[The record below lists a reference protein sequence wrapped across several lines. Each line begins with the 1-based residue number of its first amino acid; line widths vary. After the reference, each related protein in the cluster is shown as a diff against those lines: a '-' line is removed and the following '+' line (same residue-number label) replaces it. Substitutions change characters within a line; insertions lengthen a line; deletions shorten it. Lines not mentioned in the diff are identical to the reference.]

1 MNFFNMNFKRLK
13 GVRPVV
19 AVGVLLLSISSQA
32 CDSDEMIAQMRTACN
47 EMVAGY
53 QKAVGKPLASTA
65 GQSHLNKARLH
76 CQALEFDKAGMT
88 LAMASRP
95 LTVTK

>member
-1 MNFFNMNFKRLK
+1 MNFFNMNFKRLQ

-19 AVGVLLLSISSQA
+19 AVGVLLLSVSSQA

-47 EMVAGY
+47 DMVAGY
-53 QKAVGKPLASTA
+53 QKAVGKQLASTT
-65 GQSHLNKARLH
+65 GQSHLTKARLH

-88 LAMASRP
+88 LAVASRP
-95 LTVTK
+95 STVTK